1 MMMMM
6 MMMMCVCSKCE
17 MVVEDWVR
25 MSSSSFCDRCE
36 CQWQRRNTTVIKVIF
51 FTSSPIIIII
61 FIPPGSKDPGGL
73 TSHSGQLS
81 LAIHLW
87 VGTVGTTESWVVIRH
102 AVYNECR

>member
-1 MMMMM
+1 MMMMMM

-51 FTSSPIIIII
+51 LPV
-61 FIPPGSKDPGGL
+61 
-73 TSHSGQLS
+73 HLS
-81 LAIHLW
+81 LLLFLFLQE
-87 VGTVGTTESWVVIRH
+87 VKTPGV
-102 AVYNECR
+102 